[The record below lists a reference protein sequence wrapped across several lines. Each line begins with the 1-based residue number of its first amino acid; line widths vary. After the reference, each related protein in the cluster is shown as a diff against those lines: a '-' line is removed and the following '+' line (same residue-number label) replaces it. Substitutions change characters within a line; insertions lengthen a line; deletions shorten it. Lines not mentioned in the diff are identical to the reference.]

1 MPTLVWA
8 GKENASKEAKSVP
21 YRLLERDE
29 SLCYGDVAA
38 GNIIVQGDNLAALKA
53 LMPYYR
59 GRVRCIYIDPPY
71 NTHSAFEHYD
81 DSVEHSTW
89 LSLMYPRLE
98 LLREMLSEDGSIWIS
113 IDDRE
118 YANLKCIGDE
128 IFGLDC
134 FVSNI
139 SWQRTYSTR
148 NDSKGI
154 VNEVEHI
161 LVYGK
166 KPDWQPNKLPRTAEM
181 DKKYKNPD
189 NDIMPWTSA
198 DAFAPDSVKH
208 QGMVYA
214 IQHPLTGEMI
224 YPTVDRHWTFG
235 QLEMLEIM
243 RGWSEYELKNLY
255 DETKRAKICG
265 ISSTEVR
272 SDVKGIVLSRPL
284 EEAQKQANEI
294 YKRGQWPRLYFTK
307 NGKGGIRRKIYLSDV
322 GGKLPTNFWP
332 YSEVGHTDEAKKE
345 ILAIFDNKAPFAT
358 PKPERLIQRVIFLA
372 TNPGDL
378 VLDSFLGS
386 GTTAAVAQ
394 KMNRHYVGIE
404 IGEHAVTHVVPR
416 LRKVI
421 DGEEGG
427 ISKAENWQGGGGFSF
442 YRLGEEVFTADG
454 QIRKDVTFQTL
465 AAHLWMKATDTPY
478 GSGQPKESD
487 SVREIMSTYGHDSPL
502 LGIHEGTAYY
512 LLYNGIL
519 GDRRPD
525 GGNVLTKKV
534 LAVLPPHD
542 GPRIIYG
549 ESSRLHEETLKALGI
564 VFRQIPKEIPT
575 N

>member
-8 GKENASKEAKSVP
+8 GKEHATTEANSVP

-29 SLCYGDVAA
+29 SLCYGDATA

-181 DKKYKNPD
+181 DKIYKNPD
-189 NDIMPWTSA
+189 NDVERWTS
-198 DAFAPDSVKH
+198 DNPFAPGALTH

-214 IQHPLTGEMI
+214 IQHPMTGELI
-224 YPTVDRHWTFG
+224 YPTIGRCWTFG
-235 QLEMLEIM
+235 QSEMLEIM
-243 RGWSEYELKNLY
+243 QGWGEYELKDLH
-255 DETKRAKICG
+255 DDAKRAKICG
-265 ISSTEVR
+265 VLQDEVR
-272 SDVKGIVLSRPL
+272 PHVQGIVLSRNL
-284 EEAQKQANEI
+284 NESIKRATEI
-294 YKRGQWPRLYFTK
+294 YKRGQWPKFFFTK
-307 NGKGGIRRKIYLSDV
+307 NGKGGIRRKTYLDSV

-332 YSEVGHTDEAKKE
+332 YNEVGHTDEAKKE

-358 PKPERLIQRVIFLA
+358 PKPERLIQRIIFLA

-454 QIRKDVTFQTL
+454 QIRKGVKFQTL

-564 VFRQIPKEIPT
+564 VFRQIPKEIPA

>member
-1 MPTLVWA
+1 MPTLTWA
-8 GKENASKEAKSVP
+8 GKEHATKEANSVP

-29 SLCYGDVAA
+29 SLCYGDATA
-38 GNIIVQGDNLAALKA
+38 GNVIVQGDNLAALKA

-113 IDDRE
+113 IDDNEAQYMRVI
-118 YANLKCIGDE
+118 CDE
-128 IFGLDC
+128 IFGRSN
-134 FVSNI
+134 FVCTIIWEKRKSRENRRAFSFKHDYI
-139 SWQRTYSTR
+139 FVYAKFKKNFEEIRNPVQLSDTVLTR
-148 NDSKGI
+148 
-154 VNEVEHI
+154 
-161 LVYGK
+161 
-166 KPDWQPNKLPRTAEM
+166 
-181 DKKYKNPD
+181 YKNPD
-189 NDIMPWTSA
+189 NDSRGVWQSVAITAQSGHATPSQFYDIITPSGRRISPPPGNCWRFTQPRFEELVNDNRIWFGKNGNNVPRQKMFLAEQDNAGLTPETIWYADDVGTNDSA
-198 DAFAPDSVKH
+198 K
-208 QGMVYA
+208 
-214 IQHPLTGEMI
+214 
-224 YPTVDRHWTFG
+224 RHSNELFG
-235 QLEMLEIM
+235 QD
-243 RGWSEYELKNLY
+243 G
-255 DETKRAKICG
+255 
-265 ISSTEVR
+265 
-272 SDVKGIVLSRPL
+272 
-284 EEAQKQANEI
+284 
-294 YKRGQWPRLYFTK
+294 
-307 NGKGGIRRKIYLSDV
+307 
-322 GGKLPTNFWP
+322 
-332 YSEVGHTDEAKKE
+332 
-345 ILAIFDNKAPFAT
+345 FDN
-358 PKPERLIQRVIFLA
+358 PKPEQLLQRILQIA

-549 ESSRLHEETLKALGI
+549 ENSRLHEETLKALGI
-564 VFRQIPKEIPT
+564 VFRQIPKEIPA